1 MGCYDSF
8 YVNKVEIQTKEL
20 TCTLNSYRLG
30 DTVITDDGTTNF
42 YIIEEDPELGF
53 VGLIVLNG
61 IYASYSINK
70 SKDGCKFFAEWCF
83 QHHFEKGNDTSR
95 MFANLIK
102 DSINPRLYQAEKK
115 LSEIQQA
122 ITTHEAY
129 LKNPESNSIFSFL
142 KFWDNFKA
150 GESVSCVIKN
160 IMEGNK

>member
-8 YVNKVEIQTKEL
+8 YVNEIEIQTKQL
-20 TCTLNSYRLG
+20 TCTQNSYRLG
-30 DTVITDDGTTNF
+30 DTVITDDDATNF

-70 SKDGCKFFAEWCF
+70 SKDSCKFFAKWCLE
-83 QHHFEKGNDTSR
+83 HHSLKGNDTSR

-102 DSINPRLYQAEKK
+102 DDINPRLYRAEKK
-115 LSEIQQA
+115 LSEIQQV

-142 KFWDNFKA
+142 KFWDNFNA

-160 IMEGNK
+160 IMKENK

>member
-8 YVNKVEIQTKEL
+8 YVNAIEIQTKQL

-30 DTVITDDGTTNF
+30 DTVITDDGSTNF

-61 IYASYSINK
+61 IYANFTVWDT
-70 SKDGCKFFAEWCF
+70 KDKCKFMIEWNF
-83 QHHFEKGNDTSR
+83 QHHFEKGNHTSR